1 MSNKLKDFFFKM
13 NKNPK
18 LSYLHVSNFLKIF
31 FRDISPIVAMH
42 NSTIY
47 RNNDN
52 NNNNSNSFH
61 IKQEQDSPVNKKN
74 NNLSLII

>member
-47 RNNDN
+47 RNNN